1 MKNLIIP
8 KNKGDTM
15 KKTIVLFLVFAI
27 FTGCVSKKGPDLSP
41 DASRKTIG
49 NMPTWFMNPP
59 KKDSFRYNAGT
70 ATSQDMQLA
79 IDKARTSAATTLA
92 GLVESEWNGLV
103 KRAQEETGLG
113 PDSDIIDQFSNTQE
127 QIISK
132 QLNDLSIVEQTVQDE
147 KSNRGR
153 IYRAYVLV
161 EFNEGAANE
170 RLLAQIKSNEYIYNA
185 IRATELFDEMEDK
198 VAKYR
203 ERYNN

>member
-1 MKNLIIP
+1 LTKVNLKGKN
-8 KNKGDTM
+8 M
-15 KKTIVLFLVFAI
+15 KKIILITMLVLFI
-27 FTGCVSKKGPDLSP
+27 GCAGSKGPDLSP
-41 DASRKTIG
+41 NASRKTIS
-49 NMPTWFMNPP
+49 NMPEWFMNPP
-59 KKDSFRYNAGT
+59 KRDGFRFNAST
-70 ATSQDMQLA
+70 ATSQDMQMAL
-79 IDKARTSAATTLA
+79 DKARTSATTTLA

-113 PDSDIIDQFSNTQE
+113 PNSDIIDQFSNTQE

-132 QLNDLSIVEQTVQDE
+132 RLKDISISEQTVQDE
-147 KSNRGR
+147 RTDEGR

-170 RLLAQIKSNEYIYNA
+170 RLLAQLKANEKIYNT
-185 IRATELFDEMEDK
+185 IRATELFDEMEEK

>member
-1 MKNLIIP
+1 
-8 KNKGDTM
+8 M
-15 KKTIVLFLVFAI
+15 KKIIVLLSLFVI
-27 FTGCVSKKGPDLSP
+27 FIGCAGKKGPDLSP

-49 NMPTWFMNPP
+49 NMPEWFMNPP
-59 KKDSFRYNAGT
+59 KKEGFRYNAGT

-79 IDKARTSAATTLA
+79 LDKARTSAATTLA
-92 GLVESEWNGLV
+92 GLVESEWNGLA

-132 QLNDLSIVEQTVQDE
+132 QLNDLFIAEQTVQDE
-147 KSNRGR
+147 KSDKGR

-170 RLLAQIKSNEYIYNA
+170 RLLDQLKANEKIYNA
-185 IRATELFDEMEDK
+185 IRATELFEEMEDK

-203 ERYNN
+203 ERYNK

>member
-1 MKNLIIP
+1 MRKI
-8 KNKGDTM
+8 
-15 KKTIVLFLVFAI
+15 IVLLTITAI
-27 FTGCVSKKGPDLSP
+27 FIGCAGKKGPDLSP

-49 NMPTWFMNPP
+49 NMPEWFMNPP
-59 KKDSFRYNAGT
+59 KKDGFRYNAGT

-92 GLVESEWNGLV
+92 GLVESEWNGLA

-132 QLNDLSIVEQTVQDE
+132 QLNDLYVAEQTVQDE
-147 KSNRGR
+147 KSDKGR

-170 RLLAQIKSNEYIYNA
+170 RLLAQLKANEKIYNA
-185 IRATELFDEMEDK
+185 IRATELFEEMEDK

-203 ERYNN
+203 ERYNK

>member
-1 MKNLIIP
+1 MRKI
-8 KNKGDTM
+8 
-15 KKTIVLFLVFAI
+15 IVLLTLTAI
-27 FTGCVSKKGPDLSP
+27 FIGCAGKKGPDLSP

-49 NMPTWFMNPP
+49 NMPEWFMNPP
-59 KKDSFRYNAGT
+59 KKDGFRYNAGT

-92 GLVESEWNGLV
+92 GFVESEWNGLA

-132 QLNDLSIVEQTVQDE
+132 QLNDLYVAEQTVQDE
-147 KSNRGR
+147 KSDKGR

-170 RLLAQIKSNEYIYNA
+170 RLLAQLKANEKIYNA
-185 IRATELFDEMEDK
+185 IRATELFEEMEDK

-203 ERYNN
+203 ERYNK

>member
-1 MKNLIIP
+1 
-8 KNKGDTM
+8 M
-15 KKTIVLFLVFAI
+15 KKIIVLISMLAI
-27 FTGCVSKKGPDLSP
+27 FIGCASKKGPDLSP

-49 NMPTWFMNPP
+49 NMPEWFINPP
-59 KKDSFRYNAGT
+59 KKEGFRYNAST
-70 ATSQDMQLA
+70 ATSQDMQMAL
-79 IDKARTSAATTLA
+79 DKARTSAATTLA

-132 QLNDLSIVEQTVQDE
+132 RLNDISISEQTVQDE
-147 KSNRGR
+147 RTDKGR

-161 EFNEGAANE
+161 EFNEGAAND
-170 RLLAQIKSNEYIYNA
+170 RLLAQIKANEKIYTA

-203 ERYNN
+203 ERYNK

>member
-1 MKNLIIP
+1 
-8 KNKGDTM
+8 
-15 KKTIVLFLVFAI
+15 
-27 FTGCVSKKGPDLSP
+27 
-41 DASRKTIG
+41 
-49 NMPTWFMNPP
+49 MNPP
-59 KKDSFRYNAGT
+59 KKEGFRYNAGT

-79 IDKARTSAATTLA
+79 LDKARTSAATTLA

-132 QLNDLSIVEQTVQDE
+132 QLNDLFISEQTVQDE
-147 KSNRGR
+147 KSDKGR

-170 RLLAQIKSNEYIYNA
+170 QLLAQLRANEKIYNA
-185 IRATELFDEMEDK
+185 IRATELFEDLTDCGTISSPEPLPSTHATCPTIEGIPISK
-198 VAKYR
+198 LTNSISPSYFLLCILLYFYKWR
-203 ERYNN
+203 L

>member
-1 MKNLIIP
+1 
-8 KNKGDTM
+8 M
-15 KKTIVLFLVFAI
+15 KKIILLLSLFII
-27 FTGCVSKKGPDLSP
+27 FIGCAGKKGPDLSP

-49 NMPTWFMNPP
+49 NMPEWFMNPP
-59 KKDSFRYNAGT
+59 KKEGFRYNAGT

-79 IDKARTSAATTLA
+79 LDKARTSATTTLA
-92 GLVESEWNGLV
+92 GLVESEWNGLA

-132 QLNDLSIVEQTVQDE
+132 QLNDLFISEQTVQDE
-147 KSNRGR
+147 KSDKGR

-170 RLLAQIKSNEYIYNA
+170 RLLAQLKANEKIYNA
-185 IRATELFDEMEDK
+185 IRATELFEEMEDK
-198 VAKYR
+198 VA
-203 ERYNN
+203 

>member
-1 MKNLIIP
+1 MRKI
-8 KNKGDTM
+8 
-15 KKTIVLFLVFAI
+15 IVLLTIITI
-27 FTGCVSKKGPDLSP
+27 FIGCAGKKGPDLSP

-49 NMPTWFMNPP
+49 NMPQWFMNPP
-59 KKDSFRYNAGT
+59 KKEGFRYNAGT

-79 IDKARTSAATTLA
+79 LDKARTSAATTLA

-132 QLNDLSIVEQTVQDE
+132 QLNDLYVAEQTVQNE
-147 KSNRGR
+147 KSDIGH

-161 EFNEGAANE
+161 EFNEDAANE
-170 RLLAQIKSNEYIYNA
+170 RLLAQLKANEKIYNA
-185 IRATELFDEMEDK
+185 IRATELFEEMEDK

-203 ERYNN
+203 ERYNK

>member
-1 MKNLIIP
+1 
-8 KNKGDTM
+8 M
-15 KKTIVLFLVFAI
+15 KKIIVLISMLAI
-27 FTGCVSKKGPDLSP
+27 FIGCASKKGPDLSP

-49 NMPTWFMNPP
+49 NMPEWFINPP
-59 KKDSFRYNAGT
+59 KKEGFRYNTST
-70 ATSQDMQLA
+70 ATSQDMQMAL
-79 IDKARTSAATTLA
+79 DKARTSAATTLA

-132 QLNDLSIVEQTVQDE
+132 RLNDISISEQTVQDE
-147 KSNRGR
+147 RTDKGR

-161 EFNEGAANE
+161 EFNEGAAND
-170 RLLAQIKSNEYIYNA
+170 RLLAQIKANEKIYTA

-203 ERYNN
+203 ERYNK

>member
-1 MKNLIIP
+1 
-8 KNKGDTM
+8 M
-15 KKTIVLFLVFAI
+15 KKIILLILMLVI
-27 FTGCVSKKGPDLSP
+27 FIGCASKKGPDLSP
-41 DASRKTIG
+41 NASRKTIG
-49 NMPTWFMNPP
+49 NMPEWFINPP
-59 KKDSFRYNAGT
+59 KKEGFRYNAST
-70 ATSQDMQLA
+70 ATSQDMQMAL
-79 IDKARTSAATTLA
+79 DKARTSAATTLA

-132 QLNDLSIVEQTVQDE
+132 RLNDISISEQTVQDE
-147 KSNRGR
+147 RTDKGR

-170 RLLAQIKSNEYIYNA
+170 RLLAQIKANEKIYTA
-185 IRATELFDEMEDK
+185 IRASELFDEMEEK

-203 ERYNN
+203 ERYNK